1 VIHFS
6 RGKGELAMM
15 GPRQVVQGAF
25 FYEFSIEDHVPADH
39 LLRSIDRFVDLGDL
53 RRHLAPFYS
62 STGRPSVDP
71 ELMIRMLIVGYAF
84 GIRSERRLC
93 EEVHLNLAY
102 RWFCRLDLTDIVP
115 DHSTFSKNRH
125 GRFRDSNLFRHLF
138 EEVLARCIA
147 EGLVGG
153 ESFGADASLI
163 KADAS
168 RYTKV
173 DFTEWSAADSAN
185 RVTQEYLD
193 TLDDAAF
200 GAATPVKPKAI
211 APADPAAR
219 LTGANGDRPFFA
231 YSTNYLVDLDNA
243 IIVDV
248 EATAPIRQAEV
259 GAVRDMLVR
268 TRNRFD
274 LRPGMLAADTAYGS
288 ADMLGWL
295 VEDQDI
301 EPHIPVFDKSERKD
315 GAFPA
320 TDFAYDPDADA
331 YRCPGGQ
338 VLKPYWRNI
347 SKGRPEFGKDGFKKY
362 FARKQDCAACAL
374 RPRCTPNQATRK
386 ISRSRHENARQKA
399 RDIAKTD
406 AYVASSYARKKV
418 EMLFAH
424 LKRIIGLHRLRLR
437 GPSGAKDEFHLA
449 AAVQNLRKLVK
460 LRPMPA

>member
-1 VIHFS
+1 
-6 RGKGELAMM
+6 MM
-15 GPRQVVQGAF
+15 GPRQVAQAAL
-25 FYEFSIEDHVPADH
+25 FYEFSLEEHVPADH
-39 LLRSIDRFVDLGDL
+39 LLRSIDRFVDLEDL

-62 STGRPSVDP
+62 ATGRPSIDP
-71 ELMIRMLIVGYAF
+71 ELMIRMLLVGYAM

-102 RWFCRLDLTDIVP
+102 RWFCRLDLADPVP

-125 GRFRDSNLFRHLF
+125 GRFRESNLFRHLF
-138 EEVLARCIA
+138 EQVLARCIA

-153 ESFGADASLI
+153 EIFGADASLI

-173 DFTEWSAADSAN
+173 DFAEWSAADAAN
-185 RVTQEYLD
+185 RATQEYLD

-211 APADPAAR
+211 SPADPAAR

-259 GAVRDMLVR
+259 GAVRDMLLR
-268 TRNRFD
+268 AQNRFD
-274 LRPGMLAADTAYGS
+274 LHPGTLAADTAYGA

-295 VEDQDI
+295 VEEQDI

-320 TDFAYDPDADA
+320 TDFTYVPDTDV
-331 YRCPGGQ
+331 YKCPGGRD
-338 VLKPYWRNI
+338 LRPYWRNI
-347 SKGRPEFGKDGFKKY
+347 SKGRPAFGKDGFKKY
-362 FARKQDCAACAL
+362 YARKQDCAACPL
-374 RPRCTPNQATRK
+374 KPRCTPNQATRK
-386 ISRSRHENARQKA
+386 ISRSRHEDARQKA
-399 RDIAKTD
+399 RDIARTD

-424 LKRIIGLHRLRLR
+424 LKRIIGLDRLRLR
-437 GPSGAKDEFHLA
+437 GPNGAKDEFTIA
-449 AAVQNLRKLVK
+449 ATVQNLRKLAK
-460 LRPMPA
+460 LTPIPA

>member
-1 VIHFS
+1 
-6 RGKGELAMM
+6 MM
-15 GPRQVVQGAF
+15 GPRQVAQAAL
-25 FYEFSIEDHVPADH
+25 FYEFSLEEHVPADH
-39 LLRSIDRFVDLGDL
+39 LLRSIDRFVDLEDL

-62 STGRPSVDP
+62 STGRPSIDP
-71 ELMIRMLIVGYAF
+71 ELMIRMLLVGYAM

-102 RWFCRLDLTDIVP
+102 RWFCRLDLADPVP

-125 GRFRDSNLFRHLF
+125 GRFRESNLFRHLF
-138 EEVLARCIA
+138 EQVLARCIA

-153 ESFGADASLI
+153 EIFGADASLI

-173 DFTEWSAADSAN
+173 DFAEWSAADAAN
-185 RVTQEYLD
+185 RATQEYLD

-211 APADPAAR
+211 SPADPAAR

-259 GAVRDMLVR
+259 GAVRDMLLR
-268 TRNRFD
+268 AQNRFD
-274 LRPGMLAADTAYGS
+274 LHPGTLAADTAYGA

-295 VEDQDI
+295 VEEQDI

-320 TDFAYDPDADA
+320 TDFTYVPDTDV
-331 YRCPGGQ
+331 YKCPGGRD
-338 VLKPYWRNI
+338 LRPYWRNI
-347 SKGRPEFGKDGFKKY
+347 SKGRPAFGKDGFKKY
-362 FARKQDCAACAL
+362 YARKQDCAACPL
-374 RPRCTPNQATRK
+374 KPRCTPNQATRK
-386 ISRSRHENARQKA
+386 ISRSRHEDARQKA
-399 RDIAKTD
+399 RDIARTD

-424 LKRIIGLHRLRLR
+424 LKRIIGLDRLRLR
-437 GPSGAKDEFHLA
+437 GPNGAKDEFTIA
-449 AAVQNLRKLVK
+449 ATVQNLRKLAK
-460 LRPMPA
+460 LTPIPA

>member
-1 VIHFS
+1 
-6 RGKGELAMM
+6 MM
-15 GPRQVVQGAF
+15 GPRQVAQAAL
-25 FYEFSIEDHVPADH
+25 FYEFSLEEHVPADH
-39 LLRSIDRFVDLGDL
+39 LLRSIDRFVDLEDL

-62 STGRPSVDP
+62 ATGRPSIDP
-71 ELMIRMLIVGYAF
+71 ELMIRMLLVGYAM

-102 RWFCRLDLTDIVP
+102 RWFCRLDLADPVP

-125 GRFRDSNLFRHLF
+125 GRFRESNLFRHLF
-138 EEVLARCIA
+138 EQVLARCIA

-153 ESFGADASLI
+153 EIFGADVSLI

-173 DFTEWSAADSAN
+173 DFAEWSAADAAN
-185 RVTQEYLD
+185 RATQEYLD

-211 APADPAAR
+211 SPADPAAR

-259 GAVRDMLVR
+259 GAVRDMLLR
-268 TRNRFD
+268 AQNRFD
-274 LRPGMLAADTAYGS
+274 LHPGTLAADTAYGA

-295 VEDQDI
+295 VEEQDI

-320 TDFAYDPDADA
+320 TDFTYVPDTDV
-331 YRCPGGQ
+331 YKCPGGRD
-338 VLKPYWRNI
+338 LRPYWRNI
-347 SKGRPEFGKDGFKKY
+347 SKGRPAFGKDGFKKY
-362 FARKQDCAACAL
+362 YARKQDCAACPL
-374 RPRCTPNQATRK
+374 KPRCTPNQATRK
-386 ISRSRHENARQKA
+386 ISRSRHEDARQKA
-399 RDIAKTD
+399 RDIARTD

-424 LKRIIGLHRLRLR
+424 LKRIIGLDRLRLR
-437 GPSGAKDEFHLA
+437 GPNGAKDEFTIA
-449 AAVQNLRKLVK
+449 ATVQNLRKLAK
-460 LRPMPA
+460 LTPIPA